1 MRSLTTYQPQVY
13 SPLPPNTTDQQLV
26 ELWLHNRPT
35 TTQEGYRI
43 DIRAFFTFVQKP
55 LREVNLADLQAFA
68 DDLTERRYKDATKDR
83 RLKAVKSL
91 LTFAA
96 KTHYQPF
103 NVGAAMRLPKVRRRL
118 HERILS
124 REEILSMFLCEKN
137 LRNRLILRLLYY
149 SGMRVSELCGLC
161 WKDLYAGQHEAG
173 VIAIYGKGSE
183 ERHVALKKEIYEE
196 LLSFRNGAA
205 PDAPIFVSR
214 GGGRGRKKSGEHLDK
229 TQIERI
235 VEQAATRAGIKKH
248 VTPHFERHSHA
259 THAVLNKAP
268 APVIQGTLGHKSLE
282 TTMLYFDINPEE
294 SSSFY
299 L

>member
-1 MRSLTTYQPQVY
+1 MSHDLALYQPQVY
-13 SPLPPNTTDQQLV
+13 TVLPQDTTDERLV
-26 ELWLHNRPT
+26 ELWLHGKAV
-35 TTQEGYRI
+35 TTQEGYGI
-43 DIRAFFTFVQKP
+43 DIRAFFAFVNKP

-68 DDLTERRYKDATKDR
+68 DSLNGYKEATKAR

-96 KTHYQPF
+96 KTQYLPF
-103 NVGAAMRLPKVRRRL
+103 NVGAAMKLPKVRRRL
-118 HERILS
+118 HERILT
-124 REEILSMFLCEKN
+124 REEILSMFLCEKDT
-137 LRNRLILRLLYY
+137 RNRLILRLLYY

-161 WKDLYAGQHEAG
+161 WKDLYAGPNGTG

-183 ERHVALKKEIYEE
+183 ERHVALKKEVYEE
-196 LLSFRNGAA
+196 LLSFRNGAEL
-205 PDAPIFVSR
+205 DAPIFVSR
-214 GGGRGRKKSGEHLDK
+214 GGGRGHKKGGGHLDK
-229 TQIERI
+229 TQVERI
-235 VEQAATRAGIKKH
+235 VRRAARNAGIKKQ

-259 THAVLNKAP
+259 THAVMNKAP

-282 TTMLYFDINPEE
+282 TTMLYFDVSPEV